1 MSAPPR
7 GPHGG
12 GTTSGRS
19 TPPPGSRGRGAG
31 QASASGQFRGRGGRG
46 RGTPPATNL
55 KAEGLLQGLQ
65 TGNLNKR
72 GDSSSVRAGRGETIP
87 SMLRRRLEMCSR
99 PDLGRHT
106 VVSQTK
112 QLPHLQYAYHH
123 EGRSSTLRGPSRSTR
138 GRGAMANRASAPAVQ
153 SSTTAA
159 RTNPSQKDFMAEMT
173 AKFQD
178 VSYVP
183 HLAY

>member
-12 GTTSGRS
+12 GTASGRS

-31 QASASGQFRGRGGRG
+31 QGSASGQFRGRGGRG
-46 RGTPPATNL
+46 RGTPSATNP

-65 TGNLNKR
+65 SGNLNKR
-72 GDSSSVRAGRGETIP
+72 GDSSSVRAGRGETMP
-87 SMLRRRLEMCSR
+87 SILRKRLEICSR
-99 PDLGRHT
+99 LSLGRH
-106 VVSQTK
+106 VLSQTR
-112 QLPHLQYAYHH
+112 QLCLPSK
-123 EGRSSTLRGPSRSTR
+123 GRSSTLRGPSRSTR
-138 GRGAMANRASAPAVQ
+138 GRGTMANRASAPSVQ
-153 SSTTAA
+153 FSTTTA
-159 RTNPSQKDFMAEMT
+159 RANPLHKDFMTEMT

-183 HLAY
+183 HLVY

>member
-31 QASASGQFRGRGGRG
+31 QGSSSGQFRGRGGRG
-46 RGTPPATNL
+46 RGTPSATNP

-72 GDSSSVRAGRGETIP
+72 GDSSSVRAGRGETMP
-87 SMLRRRLEMCSR
+87 SILRKRLEMCSR
-99 PDLGRHT
+99 PGLGRH
-106 VVSQTK
+106 VLSQTR
-112 QLPHLQYAYHH
+112 QLPSTICLPSK
-123 EGRSSTLRGPSRSTR
+123 GRSSTLRGPSRSTR
-138 GRGAMANRASAPAVQ
+138 GRGTMANRASAPSVQ
-153 SSTTAA
+153 SSTTTA
-159 RTNPSQKDFMAEMT
+159 RANPPHKDFMTEMT

-183 HLAY
+183 HLVY

>member
-31 QASASGQFRGRGGRG
+31 QGSSSGQFRGRGGRG
-46 RGTPPATNL
+46 RGAPSATNP

-72 GDSSSVRAGRGETIP
+72 GDSSSVRAGRGETMP
-87 SMLRRRLEMCSR
+87 SHTSQATGNMLETWSWEACLVANEAASIYNLLTQQRPFIYPARLISIDTRSR
-99 PDLGRHT
+99 
-106 VVSQTK
+106 
-112 QLPHLQYAYHH
+112 HH
-123 EGRSSTLRGPSRSTR
+123 GEPCKRSLSSTFDHHC
-138 GRGAMANRASAPAVQ
+138 
-153 SSTTAA
+153 SSEP
-159 RTNPSQKDFMAEMT
+159 PSQGLHD
-173 AKFQD
+173 
-178 VSYVP
+178 
-183 HLAY
+183 